1 MWRIFI
7 RCAFKEDDT
16 SAMENYLERLFDGY
30 GITNSGTGMWE
41 CPATNAVHAAQV
53 MGEMLRVLADPSQV
67 TDVSRNFTLDH
78 VWIYVARKALV
89 A

>member
-7 RCAFKEDDT
+7 RCSFNNDDN

-30 GITNSGTGMWE
+30 GITSSSAGMWE

-53 MGEMLRVLADPSQV
+53 MAEMLRVLADPSQV
-67 TDVSRNFTLDH
+67 SGVSPHLALDH
-78 VWIYVARKALV
+78 VWIYAARKRLGD
-89 A
+89 